1 MEQFYRLGEN
11 VGGELHQLLSFLEGP
26 TVLRITGG
34 VAGLALAAG
43 AIFTAVTDQATK
55 LEPSL
60 LILRGYTVLFVFFL
74 IVNELKTPANAGL
87 ETFRNWTFKWFPFMS
102 VMAGKGVFML
112 LVGSVGMA
120 YQRHYMVLIP
130 ATVLALTGCG
140 HLLVYWAKRREVGE
154 AVDKSMNILASH
166 YYPDGQGGYPPY
178 PRHQKDFSGGFL

>member
-1 MEQFYRLGEN
+1 MEQFYKLGGN

-26 TVLRITGG
+26 TALRVAGG

-43 AIFTAVTDQATK
+43 AIFTAVAEQADK

-60 LILRGYTVLFVFFL
+60 LILRAYTVLFGLIV
-74 IVNELKTPANAGL
+74 IVNELKTPANANL

-140 HLLVYWAKRREVGE
+140 HLFVYWTKRREVGE

-166 YYPDGQGGYPPY
+166 YYPDGQGGNPPY
-178 PRHQKDFSGGFL
+178 PRNLKDYSDMYA